1 MRETHS
7 FLYTPSKVI
16 YILAIILAVFIL
28 YLLTRGYTERITVY
42 GDEQLA
48 LLAAVLFV
56 GGVFTGRALSGI
68 WILKLRQIPR
78 EHWII
83 LPLVMAGCVVGVFV
97 AAEFPLKDRVALNLL
112 LFGFPY
118 LIFSICLGISVK
130 HLRTVVRQEIV
141 DVRATAEQREGEL
154 RALQSQISPHFL
166 FNTLNN
172 LYGLSITDHEKLPPL
187 LLRLSDLLRYSVYEA
202 KDLYV
207 PLAEELNYIRHYIEF
222 EKLRIGDR
230 LQLDLVIED
239 AFPGDARIAPM
250 LLIVFV
256 ENAFKHSKNTTDATI
271 RIDLT
276 VRSWGKSLLFSVKNS
291 RQSQEEDDKNGGVGL
306 DNVRRRLGLLYPGT
320 YDLTIAEEEQS
331 YLVLLQLPLL
341 V

>member
-1 MRETHS
+1 MSEKHS
-7 FLYTPSKVI
+7 FLYTPTKTV
-16 YILAIILAVFIL
+16 YVLLLILATFLL
-28 YLLTRGYTERITVY
+28 YLVTRTYTERITIY

-48 LLAAVLFV
+48 LFAAVLFV
-56 GGVFTGRALSGI
+56 GGIFIGRALSGI

-78 EHWII
+78 DHWVI
-83 LPLVMAGCVVGVFV
+83 LPVIMAGCVVAVFI
-97 AAEFPLKDRVALNLL
+97 AAEFPLHDRVALNLL

-118 LIFSICLGISVK
+118 LIFSICLGIIVK
-130 HLRTVVRQEIV
+130 HLRTVVRQEIR

-207 PLAEELNYIRHYIEF
+207 PLNEELNYIRHYIEF

-230 LQLDLVIED
+230 LQLDMTIED
-239 AFPGDARIAPM
+239 TFPPEARIAPM

-256 ENAFKHSKNTTDATI
+256 ENAFKHSKNTTDAII

-276 VRSWGKSLLFSVKNS
+276 MRSWGKSLLFSVKNS
-291 RQSQEEDDKNGGVGL
+291 RQTAENEDTNGGVGL
-306 DNVRRRLGLLYPGT
+306 ENVRRRLGLLYPGK
-320 YDLTIAEEEQS
+320 YDLTIAEEEHS
-331 YLVLLQLPLL
+331 YLVLLQLP